1 MNSSF
6 PDNWL
11 KKKKIPLRTVS
22 LMSSSENHQWQR
34 VNSFRLARSKVQQF
48 LMRLAPKNETITFSK
63 NLAIIFTKTS
73 FPPEYSKKEG
83 GGEIFLIKV

>member
-1 MNSSF
+1 M
-6 PDNWL
+6 
-11 KKKKIPLRTVS
+11 
-22 LMSSSENHQWQR
+22 
-34 VNSFRLARSKVQQF
+34 QQF